1 MKQEVKDFLSKVG
14 IKLVDPYLV
23 TDNRDKEYLC
33 IAEDIT
39 TNDIYLEKMLCI
51 AQNSVVNWLSATSVT
66 PIQPKTRSIEDGLV
80 EGDII
85 IYIGTQEECKVLMAS
100 QYCVILSRDNDFDK
114 TFGNVYTYS
123 ELIEMGYTIK
133 Q

>member
-1 MKQEVKDFLSKVG
+1 MKQEVKDFLSKVR

-23 TDNRDKEYLC
+23 TDNRDREYLC

-39 TNDIYLEKMLCI
+39 TNAIYLEKMLCI

-80 EGDII
+80 DGDII
-85 IYIGTQEECKVLMAS
+85 INIGTQEEYKVLMAN
-100 QYCVILSRDNDFDK
+100 QYCVILSRNNDFDK
-114 TFGNVYTYS
+114 TFGSIYTYS
-123 ELIEMGYTIK
+123 ELIEIGYTLK